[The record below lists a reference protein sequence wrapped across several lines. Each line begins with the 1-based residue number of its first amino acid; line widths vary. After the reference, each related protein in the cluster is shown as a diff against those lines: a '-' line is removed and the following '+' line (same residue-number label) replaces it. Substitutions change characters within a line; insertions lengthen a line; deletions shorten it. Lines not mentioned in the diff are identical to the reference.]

1 MKSYK
6 KLRENYHSKVLELS
20 SSGMSVKE
28 ISSLFPLSQSTVYH
42 WIRIFADENA
52 QEAYPMDEKSAKMR
66 GCSPNMSATEAD
78 VESLRARIREL
89 ESALT
94 KAEIKAEAYDEMI
107 NVAESKFHI
116 QIRKKAGAKR

>member
-6 KLRENYHSKVLELS
+6 KLRANYHSKVLELS

-28 ISSLFPLSQSTVYH
+28 ISSLFPISQSTVYH

-52 QEAYPMDEKSAKMR
+52 QETEPMDEKIAELR
-66 GCSPNMSATEAD
+66 GCSPELPASDSD

>member
-1 MKSYK
+1 
-6 KLRENYHSKVLELS
+6 
-20 SSGMSVKE
+20 
-28 ISSLFPLSQSTVYH
+28 
-42 WIRIFADENA
+42 
-52 QEAYPMDEKSAKMR
+52 MDEKSAIMR
-66 GCSPNMSATEAD
+66 GCSPDMSATEAD

-94 KAEIKAEAYDEMI
+94 KADIKAEAYDEMI